1 MINRSPAKYSQRKKI
16 VKSNQSESDSL
27 LKVPQSFSQFCSL
40 LNIRS
45 GTKVVKFTLY
55 PYQVELAKC
64 IAENQSTI
72 VVKPRQMGIT
82 ETIGALFLH
91 KACLNP
97 GYAAVVL
104 SRSQSDTSNIAKR
117 VRRMLDS
124 IPNYA
129 VAEND
134 NLQRIK
140 IKNGGELFFRQ
151 STPDGCRGL
160 ESISDIF
167 FDEWSFVKESSRI
180 FDSAIPTTSACGDDA
195 RIIMVS
201 TPNGKSGFY
210 WDTLTKGEKRDIEEI
225 IGEIRNGMID
235 PVQNWIDDNKWCKF
249 ICHWKAHP
257 LYSQRPNYL
266 EEISESFKLSNEVVS
281 REFDLCFTE
290 SQSSVFSLDS
300 IRKAIGES
308 DNEAVNMWN

>member
-1 MINRSPAKYSQRKKI
+1 MYRIKANPKQLNKI
-16 VKSNQSESDSL
+16 ES
-27 LKVPQSFSQFCSL
+27 LKVDQNSLKTIPKSFSEFCSL
-40 LNIRS
+40 INIRS
-45 GTKVVKFTLY
+45 GTKITKFHLY
-55 PYQVELAKC
+55 PYQVVLSQC

-124 IPNYA
+124 IPDFA

-167 FDEWSFVKESSRI
+167 FDEWAFVKDADRI
-180 FDSAIPTTSACGDDA
+180 FDSAIPTTSACGNDA

-201 TPNGKSGFY
+201 TPNGRSGFY
-210 WDTLTKGEKRDIEEI
+210 WDTLTRGESNDIETI
-225 IGEIRNGMID
+225 IDHIRQGRTE
-235 PVQNWIDDNKWCKF
+235 PVKHWIDSNGWCKY

-257 LYSQRPNYL
+257 VYSKNPNYL
-266 EEISESFKLSNEVVS
+266 EDIGSKFKLSNQVVNQ
-281 REFDLCFTE
+281 EFDLCFTE
-290 SQSSVFSLDS
+290 SNDGVFSLDS
-300 IRKAIGES
+300 INRALGDDHVS
-308 DNEAVNMWN
+308 DFWQ

>member
-1 MINRSPAKYSQRKKI
+1 MVNRSPAKVSQLKRI
-16 VKSNQSESDSL
+16 KSSKSERNG
-27 LKVPQSFSQFCSL
+27 LKPIPQSFSQFCSL

-55 PYQVELAKC
+55 PYQIELVNC

-72 VVKPRQMGIT
+72 VVKPRQMGLT
-82 ETIGALFLH
+82 ETIGALVLH

-104 SRSQSDTSNIAKR
+104 SRSQSDTSNVAKR

-124 IPNYA
+124 IPQYA

-167 FDEWSFVKESSRI
+167 FDEWSFVKEASRI

-210 WDTLTKGEKRDIEEI
+210 WDTLTRGENRDIEELI
-225 IGEIRNGMID
+225 DEIRNGIID
-235 PVQNWIDDNKWCKF
+235 PVQHWIDENKWCKF

-257 LYSQRPNYL
+257 LYSKRPNYL
-266 EEISESFKLSNEVVS
+266 EEISERFKLSREVVNQ
-281 REFDLCFTE
+281 EFDLCFTD
-290 SQSSVFSLDS
+290 SQSNVFSLES
-300 IRKAIGES
+300 IRKAIGEGVENVS
-308 DNEAVNMWN
+308 NLWG